1 MDRKISIIGGDLR
14 IVKLA
19 EMLVKE
25 GNQIAVYGLED
36 AETLNNNCDVKKCE
50 NIKELMEFSDII
62 IGPIPLTSN
71 NKNINMT
78 FSDKEIT
85 IQELFE
91 NMDGKTFIAGRI
103 DEEIKKINLNNVYID
118 LFKREELTVLNTIS
132 TAEGAI
138 QIAMEETG
146 RTLHGSDILIMGFGR
161 ISKVLSNM
169 LKGIGANVYC
179 ETTNTVKCSWIKAY
193 GYEPVLLNNLNSE
206 LNKFHIIINTVPHM
220 ILDETNLHLLR
231 KDCVII
237 DLASNPGGVDKKEA
251 KKQGLKLI
259 KALSLPGKVAPI
271 TSAEYIK
278 DTLDNILK
286 EIN

>member
-1 MDRKISIIGGDLR
+1 MNRKISIIGGDLR

-25 GNQIAVYGLED
+25 EYDIAVYGLEE
-36 AETLNNNCDVKKCE
+36 AENLSNNDNVKKCE
-50 NIKELMEFSDII
+50 NIKELMEFSDVV

-71 NKNINMT
+71 NKTINMT
-78 FSDKEIT
+78 FSENNVT
-85 IQELFE
+85 IQELIE
-91 NMDGKTFIAGRI
+91 NMNGKTFIAGRI
-103 DEEIKKINLNNVYID
+103 DEEIKKINTNNVYVD
-118 LFKREELTVLNTIS
+118 LLKREELTVLNTIS

-138 QIAMEETG
+138 QLAMEETS
-146 RTLHGSDILIMGFGR
+146 RTLHGSNILIMGFGR

-179 ETTNTVKCSWIKAY
+179 ETTNKVKCSWIKAY
-193 GYEPVLLNNLNSE
+193 GYEPVLLTE
-206 LNKFHIIINTVPHM
+206 LNENLDKFHIIINTIPHI
-220 ILDETNLHLLR
+220 ILDETNLNLLR

-251 KKQGLKLI
+251 TKQGIKLI
-259 KALSLPGKVAPI
+259 RALSLPGKVAPI

-286 EIN
+286 EI

>member
-1 MDRKISIIGGDLR
+1 MNKKVSIIGGDLR

-19 EMLVKE
+19 EMLVDE
-25 GNQIAVYGLED
+25 NYQIAVHGLDD
-36 AETLNNNCDVKKCE
+36 AETLNNNNKVKKCE
-50 NIKELMEFSDII
+50 SIKELMDFSDTI

-71 NKNINMT
+71 NKDINMT
-78 FSDKEIT
+78 FSDKNIT

-91 NMDGKTFIAGRI
+91 NMNEKTFIAGRI
-103 DEEIKKINLNNVYID
+103 DEELKNMNLNNVYID
-118 LFKREELTVLNTIS
+118 LLKREELTVLNTIS

-146 RTLHGSDILIMGFGR
+146 RTLHGSNILIMGFGR

-169 LKGIGANVYC
+169 LKGIGSNVYC
-179 ETTNTVKCSWIKAY
+179 ETTNNVKCSWIKAY
-193 GYEPVLLNNLNSE
+193 GYEPVLLNNLNKE
-206 LNKFHIIINTVPHM
+206 LNKFHIIINTIPHI
-220 ILDETNLHLLR
+220 ILDETNLNLLR

-237 DLASNPGGVDKKEA
+237 DLASNPGGVDRKQA
-251 KKQGLKLI
+251 TKQGIKLI
-259 KALSLPGKVAPI
+259 RALSLPGKVAPI

>member
-1 MDRKISIIGGDLR
+1 MNKKISIIGGDLR

-25 GNQIAVYGLED
+25 NYDIAVYGLED
-36 AETLNNNCDVKKCE
+36 AETLSNNDKVKKCE
-50 NIKELMEFSDII
+50 SIEELMKFSNVI

-71 NKNINMT
+71 NKTINMT

-85 IQELFE
+85 IEELFE
-91 NMDGKTFIAGRI
+91 NMNEKTFIAGRI

-118 LFKREELTVLNTIS
+118 LLKREELTVLNTIA

-138 QIAMEETG
+138 QIAMEETS
-146 RTLHGSDILIMGFGR
+146 RTLHGSNILIMGFGR

-179 ETTNTVKCSWIKAY
+179 ETTNNVKCSWIKAY
-193 GYEPVLLNNLNSE
+193 GYEPVLLNELDEKLNE
-206 LNKFHIIINTVPHM
+206 FHLIINTIPHV
-220 ILDETNLHLLR
+220 ILGETNMKYLK

-237 DLASNPGGVDKKEA
+237 DLASNPGGIDKKEA
-251 KKQGLKLI
+251 NKQGIKLI
-259 KALSLPGKVAPI
+259 RALSLPGKVAPI

-278 DTLDNILK
+278 ETLDNILK
-286 EIN
+286 EIM